1 MNSQEK
7 SDIIFAN
14 KDLLGINNPF
24 WIGLNRIS
32 DDWVWMTGDPLDW
45 TNWADGE
52 PDQDD
57 HDCAHVYYYSKNF
70 EWYDY
75 DCSSAG
81 IYTLCEA

>member
-45 TNWADGE
+45 TNWADGQ
-52 PDQDD
+52 PDGSG
-57 HDCAHVYYYSKNF
+57 DCAFVYPSSF
-70 EWYDY
+70 EWGDY
-75 DCSSAG
+75 GCSY
-81 IYTLCEA
+81 ITHTLCEA